1 MKEKY
6 NIDAGR
12 IYMQGMSMGNAMTG
26 QFARYM
32 GSILAGAAGSG
43 CPTNSKLLFDNR
55 HKVINQ
61 SGPLDIWQSRLELD
75 KVPPH
80 YREGDHET
88 IRYNLEYWN
97 LVNGCDALPQ
107 IGIRDEYNFA
117 FYKGSQ
123 GNNVLMD
130 VKTGITDR
138 LLMMLN
144 WYGII
149 FFPDVIKMKV
159 AGCTTVSQEKNGV

>member
-1 MKEKY
+1 MPEESICR
-6 NIDAGR
+6 NVN
-12 IYMQGMSMGNAMTG
+12 GNAMTG

-55 HKVINQ
+55 HRVINQ

-149 FFPDVIKMKV
+149 FFRML
-159 AGCTTVSQEKNGV
+159 